1 MISAEEMIKNSSFVS
16 ANESGILNALNS
28 QAEYASFCCSYY
40 KPLRDM
46 LPLSSLGELEK
57 LPFTDSETIR
67 AHGRE
72 MLCVSAGKIHRI
84 VSLFSSGTTA
94 EPKRIYF
101 TKGDLQ
107 RTVDFFAE
115 GMGWLCEKGDT
126 VGVLLPCH
134 VPDGVGDLLSRGLE
148 KLGCR
153 PLRLGLVEKAADMRE
168 VLLREK
174 PQVIVGMP
182 WQLRLL
188 ALCIPRLSPRRVL
201 LSADYVPES
210 IYAFLEEQ
218 WGCQVL
224 AHFGMTESCFGC
236 AVEHPSRRGM
246 YLRRDEFIA
255 EIIDP
260 ESGEVLPE
268 GEVGELVLTSLRRE
282 AMPLIRYRTGDLARL
297 SSDTPGVIERV
308 YGRLDAHPGNYRLQ
322 ELFCRLDWLY
332 DYTLSKSSET
342 ELKLEVLIS
351 ESSPSQAQGDLTD
364 LAEECFP
371 QYAGCIELQL
381 QTASSE
387 CGAMFIAGKKNVI

>member
-16 ANESGILNALNS
+16 ANESGILKALNS

-46 LPLSSLGELEK
+46 LPLASLSELEK

-84 VSLFSSGTTA
+84 VSLFSSGTTD

-134 VPDGVGDLLSRGLE
+134 VPDGVGDLLCRGLE

-153 PLRLGLVEKAADMRE
+153 PLPLGLVGKAADMRE
-168 VLLREK
+168 ELLREK
-174 PQVIVGMP
+174 PQVLVGMP

-188 ALCIPRLSPRRVL
+188 ALCVPELRPRRVL

-210 IYAFLEEQ
+210 IYSFLEKH
-218 WGCQVL
+218 WGCQAL
-224 AHFGMTESCFGC
+224 SHFGMTETCFGC
-236 AVEHPSRRGM
+236 AVEHPSHRGM

-255 EIIDP
+255 EIIEP
-260 ESGEVLPE
+260 ESGELLPN

-297 SSDTPGVIERV
+297 SPSAPGLIERV

-322 ELFCRLDWLY
+322 ELLCKLDWLY
-332 DYTLSKSSET
+332 DYELYGSFDNSFEIKAALSGEAPENASGQ
-342 ELKLEVLIS
+342 LEK
-351 ESSPSQAQGDLTD
+351 
-364 LAEECFP
+364 LAEKCFAP
-371 QYAGCIELQL
+371 NVCSFRVLAEMLP
-381 QTASSE
+381 ASDA
-387 CGAMFIAGKKNVI
+387 AMLSIGKKTGI

>member
-1 MISAEEMIKNSSFVS
+1 MNSAEEMIKNSSFVS

-46 LPLSSLGELEK
+46 LPFASLGELEK

-72 MLCVSAGKIHRI
+72 MLCVSAGNIHRI
-84 VSLFSSGTTA
+84 VSLFSSGTTD

-134 VPDGVGDLLSRGLE
+134 VPDGVGDLLCRGLE

-153 PLRLGLVEKAADMRE
+153 PLRLGLVEKAADMRG

-174 PQVIVGMP
+174 PQVLVGMP

-188 ALCIPRLSPRRVL
+188 ALCVPRLSPRRVL

-210 IYAFLEEQ
+210 IYAFLEEH

-332 DYTLSKSSET
+332 DYKLKAAAEGKFELTALMSEAAPDNADRILFSLAAEAFPAPESAFRLVLKSSSPT
-342 ELKLEVLIS
+342 EAAMLR
-351 ESSPSQAQGDLTD
+351 AQKRS
-364 LAEECFP
+364 A
-371 QYAGCIELQL
+371 
-381 QTASSE
+381 
-387 CGAMFIAGKKNVI
+387 V